1 MYKLYIFIFF
11 AFLIFP
17 ISNINAQNLSN
28 LIGEWKGKLKDSL
41 GEFDYIL
48 KIENEKSNAILGTS
62 ISFSEGFSCE
72 TKIGGLKKENK
83 IMVFELQIV
92 KTNYEKKQNLCLLKL
107 DLKILNNKLI
117 GTYAPINN
125 NATCLSGNITLTKV
139 QNKIKEISQ
148 KKEIIK
154 NKVEE
159 NPLNYQLVK
168 IKNENLKNSIEP
180 IVNLKDSEI
189 LKPSIIEKYTNS
201 RSTKLIKEIFLD
213 DSEAEITIYDNG
225 AIDGDIITLIDNDKI
240 IFKNKMLS
248 NNPINYKL
256 TNSDST
262 IHNIQFFAE
271 NLGDI
276 PPNTGLLII
285 KTKSKR
291 IECNF
296 SSDFVQTSLIRF
308 VMQPN

>member
-1 MYKLYIFIFF
+1 MYKLYIIIFCV
-11 AFLIFP
+11 FLISP
-17 ISNINAQNLSN
+17 ISKINAQNLSN

-83 IMVFELQIV
+83 IIVFELQIV

-117 GTYAPINN
+117 GTYTPINN

-159 NPLNYQLVK
+159 PPLNNQILK
-168 IKNENLKNSIEP
+168 IKNENLNNSIEP
-180 IVNLKDSEI
+180 IVNTKDSEI
-189 LKPSIIEKYTNS
+189 FKPSIIEKYTNS

-248 NNPINYKL
+248 NNPINYKI

-291 IECNF
+291 FECYF

-308 VMQPN
+308 VLQPN